1 MLHSNHLSKNPYSLA
16 VYSLP
21 FQYSPGF
28 SLFSH
33 TEADVNLI
41 SWVLSASNMVSYNA
55 FQSREDFTANK

>member
-1 MLHSNHLSKNPYSLA
+1 MLHSNDLSTNPYSLA

-41 SWVLSASNMVSYNA
+41 SWVLSASNMMSYNA
-55 FQSREDFTANK
+55 FQRREDFTTNE

>member
-1 MLHSNHLSKNPYSLA
+1 MLHSNHLSTNPYLLA

-21 FQYSPGF
+21 FQCSPGF

-41 SWVLSASNMVSYNA
+41 SWVLSASNMMS
-55 FQSREDFTANK
+55 QSSVDFVAL

>member
-1 MLHSNHLSKNPYSLA
+1 MQHSNHLSTNPYSLA

-41 SWVLSASNMVSYNA
+41 SWVLSASNMVSL
-55 FQSREDFTANK
+55 SSIDFVAL